1 MSSPSKPEHTDSR
14 VDAAVSLEHASGSL
28 GDCESLAHA
37 RRCLPRGRD
46 ATTGSAE
53 SVRIRVPVLLPLSE
67 RHHPFLDHV
76 RGLAGSHVDIV
87 P

>member
-28 GDCESLAHA
+28 GDCESLAHT

-53 SVRIRVPVLLPLSE
+53 SVRIKSVLLPLSE
-67 RHHPFLDHV
+67 THHPFLDHV
-76 RGLAGSHVDIV
+76 RDLAGSHVDIV

>member
-1 MSSPSKPEHTDSR
+1 MSSPSNPEHTDSR

-28 GDCESLAHA
+28 GDCESLVHA

-53 SVRIRVPVLLPLSE
+53 SVRIRVCTLASVRERCEYLGTPRSE
-67 RHHPFLDHV
+67 NYPPR
-76 RGLAGSHVDIV
+76 
-87 P
+87 

>member
-1 MSSPSKPEHTDSR
+1 MSSPSNPEHTDSR

-46 ATTGSAE
+46 ATIPG
-53 SVRIRVPVLLPLSE
+53 RQNRC
-67 RHHPFLDHV
+67 
-76 RGLAGSHVDIV
+76 G
-87 P
+87 